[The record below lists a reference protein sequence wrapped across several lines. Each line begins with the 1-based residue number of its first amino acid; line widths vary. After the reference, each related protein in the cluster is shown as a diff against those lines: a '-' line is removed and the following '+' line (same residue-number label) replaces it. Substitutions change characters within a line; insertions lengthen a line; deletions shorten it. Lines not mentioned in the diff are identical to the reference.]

1 MFSLTTAWYYG
12 RLGFPSSFLPTLI
25 ELKLC
30 KTFPSS
36 SFFLFATTTSSSSFS
51 SRNCDCYLG
60 RPMPGSKMALFFPML
75 FQRQKGS
82 WQDKIP
88 WGVVFL
94 RSYNLAVEKYYE
106 AAFHLRFGN
115 SPFFST
121 QFFTFGRETRSR
133 HFCWGY
139 KRREEMDGNERISE
153 LNSSASSS
161 PNICCL
167 FLPSLSPHNRLLLPD
182 RPFLNFGTLETAA
195 RRSWTTY
202 IWS

>member
-1 MFSLTTAWYYG
+1 
-12 RLGFPSSFLPTLI
+12 
-25 ELKLC
+25 
-30 KTFPSS
+30 
-36 SFFLFATTTSSSSFS
+36 
-51 SRNCDCYLG
+51 
-60 RPMPGSKMALFFPML
+60 MPGSKMALFFPML

-106 AAFHLRFGN
+106 AAFHLRFSN

-182 RPFLNFGTLETAA
+182 RSFLNFGTLETAA

-202 IWS
+202 EVSRSPDLEALKLRKGRSCPSSSSRSCCCSVDFFVFLFFPRNTVLLLRPRLL